1 MNYLQGLL
9 EVAKDELRN
18 LATMYIQVYV
28 YALETYDLLSYVP
41 FQILQLWEGQSELS
55 QTSIYLGL
63 SHSFGNIPF
72 EITYHWGL
80 EIAVES

>member
-1 MNYLQGLL
+1 MDSCWLNMNYLQGLL

-41 FQILQLWEGQSELS
+41 FQILQL
-55 QTSIYLGL
+55 
-63 SHSFGNIPF
+63 
-72 EITYHWGL
+72 
-80 EIAVES
+80 